1 MSDPVKPE
9 TEKAPEVAP
18 VVEGG
23 ESASGT
29 SGTVPLGE
37 VAPATSTPVVSE
49 STAATVPPSAVKTDA
64 PAEKTEVSAEPPAV
78 PIVDWEK
85 ALEQVGGDTSF
96 LFEVINDFFEEAQPA
111 LADLNEG
118 IADGN
123 FEKIMHSSHK
133 IKGSASFV
141 YCEHIKLKAAELQ
154 MLGRKGTETSEGSEE
169 RLETI
174 KKDTE
179 KLKQIFEETKAEIA
193 KYKQEHS

>member
-1 MSDPVKPE
+1 MSESVKPE
-9 TEKAPEVAP
+9 PEKAPEVAP
-18 VVEGG
+18 VAEGND
-23 ESASGT
+23 SASVP
-29 SGTVPLGE
+29 VPLGE
-37 VAPATSTPVVSE
+37 IASAPSNPVAPTPDAT
-49 STAATVPPSAVKTDA
+49 TVPPPAVKSDT
-64 PAEKTEVSAEPPAV
+64 PAESLAA

-85 ALEQVGGDTSF
+85 ALEQVGGDMAF

-111 LADLNEG
+111 LADLNGG

-174 KKDTE
+174 KKDTA
-179 KLKQIFEETKAEIA
+179 KLHQIFEETKAEIA

>member
-1 MSDPVKPE
+1 MSESVKPE
-9 TEKAPEVAP
+9 PEKAPEVAP
-18 VVEGG
+18 LAEGNDSASVPTPAVPLG
-23 ESASGT
+23 ESASAP
-29 SGTVPLGE
+29 SNP
-37 VAPATSTPVVSE
+37 VAPTPDAT
-49 STAATVPPSAVKTDA
+49 TVPPPAVKSDT
-64 PAEKTEVSAEPPAV
+64 PAESPAA

-85 ALEQVGGDTSF
+85 ALEQVGGDMAF

-111 LADLNEG
+111 LADLNGG

-174 KKDTE
+174 KKDTA
-179 KLKQIFEETKAEIA
+179 KLHQIFEETKAEIA